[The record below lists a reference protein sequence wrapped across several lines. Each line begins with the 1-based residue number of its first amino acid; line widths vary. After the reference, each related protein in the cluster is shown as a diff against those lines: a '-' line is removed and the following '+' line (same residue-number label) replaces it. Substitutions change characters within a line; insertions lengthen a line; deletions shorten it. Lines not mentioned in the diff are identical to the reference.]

1 MLNSSIRA
9 KVHGTWILDRE
20 TRGDKLSF
28 FILFSSVMTLVSGLG
43 NGTYTLSN
51 AYLDAYAGYRNSQM
65 PGAMAIDWPEW
76 EDIGLTEDKQTDE
89 GRSIFKK
96 ISAQQGIETF
106 SRMLSL
112 NADRLIA
119 GELNVSSQVFKLLDY
134 LPFRLSDELTARIQY
149 YGKANPVS
157 RPLAAEMS
165 VTPPYEQGTHGREVQ
180 SAVGVSQVS
189 VWPGLFSESPA
200 PALAVVPVQ
209 TEVLSQPLPIQPG
222 RDTGLEGRLSG
233 EYTSYERI
241 LVNAWQDMFGYETIN
256 VTDNFFELGGDS
268 IFAFRL
274 AVKLADEGLNVEASD
289 ILRYQSIESIA
300 DFIGK
305 SVGVGAVTT

>member
-1 MLNSSIRA
+1 MA
-9 KVHGTWILDRE
+9 GAILRE
-20 TRGDKLSF
+20 
-28 FILFSSVMTLVSGLG
+28 
-43 NGTYTLSN
+43 
-51 AYLDAYAGYRNSQM
+51 
-65 PGAMAIDWPEW
+65 PG
-76 EDIGLTEDKQTDE
+76 
-89 GRSIFKK
+89 
-96 ISAQQGIETF
+96 
-106 SRMLSL
+106 
-112 NADRLIA
+112 
-119 GELNVSSQVFKLLDY
+119 
-134 LPFRLSDELTARIQY
+134 
-149 YGKANPVS
+149 
-157 RPLAAEMS
+157 
-165 VTPPYEQGTHGREVQ
+165 
-180 SAVGVSQVS
+180 
-189 VWPGLFSESPA
+189 